1 MKIVIQHLESIEG
14 VEIFVI
20 IALLIFFAFFFAM
33 FIYALRVD
41 KASMKAWSN
50 IPLEDDDSTL
60 SEL

>member
-20 IALLIFFAFFFAM
+20 IALLIFFGLFFVM
-33 FIYALRVD
+33 LIYALKVD
-41 KASMKAWSN
+41 KPSMKAWGN
-50 IPLEDDDSTL
+50 IPLEDDNSTL